1 MNVFK
6 TLSLGAFAVL
16 IFLTLLWG
24 MGFHGAAYNKYVGGA
39 VEDSRH
45 SVFKNSQSYNDG
57 MVTELQNMRF
67 EYLKA
72 TPEQQQMLAGV
83 IRHRVATFQGDMPYD
98 LRNFINSLQ

>member
-1 MNVFK
+1 MFK
-6 TLSLGAFAVL
+6 ALSLGTFAVL
-16 IFLTLLWG
+16 LFLSVLRG

-39 VEDSRH
+39 LEDPRH

-67 EYLKA
+67 EYLRA
-72 TPEQQQMLAGV
+72 LPEQKEMLAGV
-83 IRHRVATFQGDMPYD
+83 IRHRAATFQGDMPYD